1 MKRLK
6 RILTIVVAVFGVLL
20 ISILIIGFK
29 VDISPQK
36 LEEKYF
42 TPESKYIQAL
52 DAKVHV
58 RQRGSGTPIFLLH
71 GSFASLHTWQDWE
84 DELSKSYTT
93 FSLDFPGHGLTGP
106 NKTETYTTDYYTKLV
121 LALADSLKLDTFY
134 VAGNSMGGTVA
145 WKLALRAPERVK
157 KLVLIDAAGFWNANK
172 NTKRPWIFKALQ
184 NPFFGAGFTHITP
197 KFVFNLNMKQ
207 VYGNE
212 NLVKQEVTDRYYE
225 LMLRE
230 GNREAT
236 LKRIKQDEPDQ
247 SNTIQQITT
256 PTLILWGK
264 KDRWIPVENAYL
276 FQESINGSTLVIFDD
291 AGHVPM
297 EEVPTESVEFV
308 LTFLTQKL

>member
-1 MKRLK
+1 MKRIK
-6 RILTIVVAVFGVLL
+6 RILLVLATALGTLL

-29 VDISPQK
+29 VDIPVQS

-42 TPESKYIQAL
+42 TPESTYLQVL
-52 DAKVHV
+52 DANVHI
-58 RQRGSGTPIFLLH
+58 RKRGSGTPIFLLH

-84 DELSKSYTT
+84 EEISKSFTT
-93 FSLDFPGHGLTGP
+93 LSLDFPGHGLTGP
-106 NKTETYTTDYYTKLV
+106 NETETYTTDYYTKLV
-121 LALADSLKLDTFY
+121 LAIADSLKLDTFY

-172 NTKRPWIFKALQ
+172 NSKKPWIFKALQ
-184 NPFFGAGFTHITP
+184 NPLFGAGFTHITP

-207 VYGNE
+207 VYGDE
-212 NLVKQEVTDRYYE
+212 NLVRQEVTERYYE

-230 GNREAT
+230 GNRKAT
-236 LKRIKQDEPDQ
+236 LKRINQDEPDQ

-276 FQESINGSTLVIFDD
+276 FQEAISGSTLVILDE

-297 EEVPTESVEFV
+297 EEVPSASIKPVLEF
-308 LTFLTQKL
+308 LLKNP

>member
-1 MKRLK
+1 MKRIK
-6 RILTIVVAVFGVLL
+6 RILTILAAVLGVLL
-20 ISILIIGFK
+20 ITIMIIGFK
-29 VDISPQK
+29 VDIPVQT

-42 TPESKYIQAL
+42 TPESTYIHVL
-52 DAKVHV
+52 DANVHI
-58 RQRGSGTPIFLLH
+58 RKRGTGTPIFLLH

-84 DELSKSYTT
+84 AELSKSFTT
-93 FSLDFPGHGLTGP
+93 LSLDFPGHGLTGP
-106 NKTETYTTDYYTKLV
+106 NEIETYTTDYYAKLV

-145 WKLALRAPERVK
+145 WKLALRASERVK

-184 NPFFGAGFTHITP
+184 NPLFGAGFTHITP

-207 VYGNE
+207 VYGDE
-212 NLVKQEVTDRYYE
+212 NLVRQEVTDRYYE

-230 GNREAT
+230 GNRKAT
-236 LKRIKQDEPDQ
+236 LKRINQHEPDQ
-247 SNTIQQITT
+247 SNTIRQITT

-264 KDRWIPVENAYL
+264 KDRWIPVEHAYL
-276 FQESINGSTLVIFDD
+276 FHKAIKGSTLIILDD

-297 EEVPTESVEFV
+297 EEVPDES
-308 LTFLTQKL
+308 LAPLKTFLNK

>member
-1 MKRLK
+1 MKRIK
-6 RILTIVVAVFGVLL
+6 RILLVVAAAFGVLL
-20 ISILIIGFK
+20 ISILIIGLK
-29 VDISPQK
+29 VDIPVQK

-42 TPESKYIQAL
+42 TPESKYVQVL
-52 DAKVHV
+52 DAKVHI
-58 RQRGSGTPIFLLH
+58 RTRGSGSPILLLH
-71 GSFASLHTWQDWE
+71 GSFSSLHTWQDWE

-93 FSLDFPGHGLTGP
+93 VSVDFPGHGLTGP
-106 NKTETYTTDYYTKLV
+106 NETETYTTDYYTKLV

-172 NTKRPWIFKALQ
+172 KSDRPWIFKALQ
-184 NPFFGAGFTHITP
+184 NPLFGAGFTHITP

-207 VYGNE
+207 VYSNE
-212 NLVKQEVTDRYYE
+212 NLVRQEVTDRYYE

-236 LKRIKQDEPDQ
+236 LKRINQDEPDQ
-247 SNTIQQITT
+247 SDTIQQITT

-276 FQESINGSTLVIFDD
+276 FHKAITGSTLVVLDE

-297 EEVPTESVEFV
+297 EEVPSESVEHV
-308 LTFLTQKL
+308 LTFIKWNN

>member
-6 RILTIVVAVFGVLL
+6 RILTIVAAVFGVLL

-42 TPESKYIQAL
+42 TPESKYVQVL
-52 DAKVHV
+52 DAKVHI
-58 RQRGSGTPIFLLH
+58 RTRGSGSPILLLH
-71 GSFASLHTWQDWE
+71 GSFSSLHTWQDWE

-93 FSLDFPGHGLTGP
+93 VSVDFPGHGLTGP
-106 NKTETYTTDYYTKLV
+106 NETETYTTDYYTKLV

-172 NTKRPWIFKALQ
+172 KSDRPWIFKALQ
-184 NPFFGAGFTHITP
+184 NPLFGAGFTHITP

-212 NLVKQEVTDRYYE
+212 NLVRQEVTDQYYE

-236 LKRIKQDEPDQ
+236 LKRINQDEPDQ
-247 SNTIQQITT
+247 SDTIQQITT

-276 FQESINGSTLVIFDD
+276 FHKAITGSTLVVLDE

-297 EEVPTESVEFV
+297 EEIPSESVEHV
-308 LTFLTQKL
+308 LTFLKWNN

>member
-1 MKRLK
+1 MKRIK
-6 RILTIVVAVFGVLL
+6 RILLVVAAAFGVLL
-20 ISILIIGFK
+20 ISILIIGLK
-29 VDISPQK
+29 VDIPVQK

-42 TPESKYIQAL
+42 TPESKYVQVL
-52 DAKVHV
+52 DAKVHI
-58 RQRGSGTPIFLLH
+58 RTRGSGSPILLLH
-71 GSFASLHTWQDWE
+71 GSFSSLHTWQDWE

-93 FSLDFPGHGLTGP
+93 ISLDFPGHGLTGP
-106 NKTETYTTDYYTKLV
+106 NETETYTTDYYTKLV

-172 NTKRPWIFKALQ
+172 NTKRPWIFNALQ
-184 NPFFGAGFTHITP
+184 NPLFGAGFTHITP

-212 NLVKQEVTDRYYE
+212 NLVRQEVTDRYYE

-236 LKRIKQDEPDQ
+236 LKRISQDEPDQ
-247 SNTIQQITT
+247 SNTIQQITA

-276 FQESINGSTLVIFDD
+276 FHKAITGSTLVVLDE

-297 EEVPTESVEFV
+297 EEVPSESVEHV
-308 LTFLTQKL
+308 LTFLKWNN

>member
-1 MKRLK
+1 MKRIK
-6 RILTIVVAVFGVLL
+6 RIFLIGAAAFSVLL

-29 VDISPQK
+29 TDVPVQK
-36 LEEKYF
+36 LEEKYL
-42 TPESKYIQAL
+42 TPESKYLQVL

-84 DELSKSYTT
+84 DELSKSFTT
-93 FSLDFPGHGLTGP
+93 ISLDLPGHGLTGP
-106 NKTETYTTDYYTKLV
+106 NETETYTTDYYTKLV

-172 NTKRPWIFKALQ
+172 NAKRPWIFKALQ
-184 NPFFGAGFTHITP
+184 NPLFGAGFTRITP

-207 VYGNE
+207 VYGDD
-212 NLVKQEVTDRYYE
+212 NLVKQEVTDRYYD

-236 LKRIKQDEPDQ
+236 LKRINQDEPDQ

-276 FQESINGSTLVIFDD
+276 FQQAISGSTLIVLDK

-297 EEVPTESVEFV
+297 EEMPTASVKPVLEF
-308 LTFLTQKL
+308 LLKNP

>member
-1 MKRLK
+1 
-6 RILTIVVAVFGVLL
+6 
-20 ISILIIGFK
+20 
-29 VDISPQK
+29 
-36 LEEKYF
+36 
-42 TPESKYIQAL
+42 
-52 DAKVHV
+52 
-58 RQRGSGTPIFLLH
+58 
-71 GSFASLHTWQDWE
+71 
-84 DELSKSYTT
+84 
-93 FSLDFPGHGLTGP
+93 
-106 NKTETYTTDYYTKLV
+106 

-172 NTKRPWIFKALQ
+172 KSDRPWIFKALQ
-184 NPFFGAGFTHITP
+184 NPLFGAGFTHITP

-207 VYGNE
+207 VYSNE
-212 NLVKQEVTDRYYE
+212 NLVRQEVTDRYYE

-236 LKRIKQDEPDQ
+236 LKRINQDEPDQ
-247 SNTIQQITT
+247 SDTIQQITT

-276 FQESINGSTLVIFDD
+276 FHKAITGSTLVVLDE

-297 EEVPTESVEFV
+297 EEVPSESVEHV
-308 LTFLTQKL
+308 LTFIKWNN